1 MIARRWLPVVST
13 GFWIDPALTRRW
25 NVVLNLT
32 TGQPLVAGGLVR
44 KMSAANASGIPST

>member
-13 GFWIDPALTRRW
+13 GFRINAALTRRW